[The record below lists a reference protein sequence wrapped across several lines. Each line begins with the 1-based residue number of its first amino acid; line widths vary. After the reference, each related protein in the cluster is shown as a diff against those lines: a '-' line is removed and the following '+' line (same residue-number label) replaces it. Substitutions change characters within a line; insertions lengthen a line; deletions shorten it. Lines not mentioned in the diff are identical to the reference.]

1 MKQLFDFEP
10 EHTTI
15 SLRYALTF
23 EPKVLDNSIEIRTYN
38 GLLLVVSG
46 TIVYNFEGGEF
57 RAGAG
62 SLIYLPAGSKPY
74 SYKIFPGENDVP
86 PKISQIEFSL
96 YDQKIKE
103 YISYSQTPV
112 MLFDASSEI
121 VDFFNSVVSGF
132 EKKNIFSPITLHA
145 DFLYFLAKCK
155 EQSEKKPK
163 NPKIAPALVYLHENF
178 TKQVS
183 VSKLAS
189 MCFLSE
195 SQLRRLFISVTGK
208 TPIAY
213 KNELL
218 MNSAKKL
225 LKTGV
230 FSIGEI
236 ADLLGFY
243 DIYAFSHFFSANA
256 GISPK
261 AYKNRFF
268 SKEK

>member
-1 MKQLFDFEP
+1 MKNLFDFDP
-10 EHTTI
+10 ENTTI
-15 SLRYALTF
+15 SLKCAFTF
-23 EPKVLDNSIEIRTYN
+23 EPKVLDNNIEIRTYN

-46 TIVYNFEGGEF
+46 RIIYSFEDGEF
-57 RAGAG
+57 SAGAG
-62 SLIYLPAGSKPY
+62 SLIYLPAESKTY
-74 SYKIFPGENDVP
+74 GYKIFSDENDVP
-86 PKISQIEFSL
+86 PKISQIEFSM
-96 YDQKIKE
+96 YDQKFQKN
-103 YISYSQTPV
+103 ISYSQNPV
-112 MLFDASSEI
+112 LLFEAPSEI
-121 VDFFNSVVSGF
+121 VNFFNSVVSGF

-155 EQSEKKPK
+155 EYTEQKPK
-163 NPKIAPALVYLHENF
+163 NSKIAPALVYLHENF
-178 TKQVS
+178 TKQVN

-195 SQLRRLFISVTGK
+195 SQLRRLFINVTGK

-236 ADLLGFY
+236 AELLGFY
-243 DIYAFSHFFSANA
+243 DIYAFSHFFSTNA
-256 GISPK
+256 GVSPK
-261 AYKNRFF
+261 IYKNRFF
-268 SKEK
+268 SKDK